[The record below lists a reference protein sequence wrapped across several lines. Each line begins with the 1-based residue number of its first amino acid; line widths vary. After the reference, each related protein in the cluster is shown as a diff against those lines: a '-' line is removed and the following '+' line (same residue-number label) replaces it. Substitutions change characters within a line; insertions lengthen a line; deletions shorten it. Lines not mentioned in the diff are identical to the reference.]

1 MTSTTMRS
9 VDQQTDIFEQ
19 TLEFLQEHQRLLTD
33 VMRDVERRRDQG
45 RAGAVG
51 EDAVAREVERVIVDL
66 GQADWRVLVD
76 RKWPGSR
83 GNIDLILVGPPGVI
97 ILDAKNW
104 HEPRIEGGRLW
115 RGDESMDDEV
125 DKVRAQSDAIIEALA
140 GSPVTPNHSLAPA
153 TAVPM
158 LVLARKKVPA
168 VQLDG
173 VTIIGERNLHTEL
186 VRLPRR
192 LDNAGVAAVADA
204 LDLVCPP
211 MLPGASERVI
221 PSPRHAKPVAALQS
235 DAYVAE
241 ALLDT
246 GEIWRA
252 LADAACAAPV
262 EAWMTWLHPTQTS
275 LATKTYAGP
284 ARVRGVAGSGKTVVA
299 LHRARHLSRDAHA
312 RVLVTTYVKNLPA
325 VQRSLFDRLS
335 PSTASRVEFTNLHR
349 WARKLLSARG
359 IRVDLGEPGRDH
371 GSALSR
377 AWASS
382 GVARELASTG
392 QGRTYWRDEIAYV
405 LKGRALASVD
415 DYLELVR
422 VGRKTPLRAEQR
434 GAVWRLYERYEQ
446 LLAEDGIVDYDDVIS
461 LALAS
466 VRSEPLSTPF
476 TAVIVDEA
484 QDLSCQG
491 MRLLHALVGDSSD
504 GLFIV
509 GDGQQAVYP
518 GGFTLKEA
526 GVSVHSRSTVLT
538 RNYRNGSEILRA
550 ALEIVSGDDFGDL
563 DVERDAGARAYET
576 ERPGGVVRR
585 FPSVDR
591 RSQRDELLAD
601 LRIQIDSG
609 ARAGDIALLVATKA
623 AARTWRDDLEVNGV
637 PTQDLETYEGVS
649 NNSLKVGTYRR
660 AKGLEFAQ
668 VYVPDIDPA
677 ITRPEDPEASDTARE
692 RSELERRCLFVAMTR
707 ARDRL
712 WLGTVARV
720 CAAAPD
726 VGRPSS

>member
-1 MTSTTMRS
+1 MTTTLRS
-9 VDQQTDIFEQ
+9 VDQQTEMFEQ
-19 TLEFLQEHQRLLTD
+19 TLEYLQEHQRLLTD
-33 VMRDVERRRDQG
+33 VMREVQQRLRQG
-45 RAGAVG
+45 QAGAAG
-51 EDAVAREVERVIVDL
+51 EDAVTREVERVVVDL

-83 GNIDLILVGPPGVI
+83 GNIDLILVGPPGMI

-104 HEPRIEGGRLW
+104 REPRIEGGRLW
-115 RGDESMDDEV
+115 RGDEPMDDEV
-125 DKVRAQSDAIIEALA
+125 EKVRVQGDAIIDALA
-140 GSPVTPNHSLAPA
+140 GSPVTPHHSLSPA

-158 LVLARKKVPA
+158 LVLARKQLNA

-173 VTIIGERNLHTEL
+173 VTVLGERNLHAEL
-186 VRLPRR
+186 MRLPRR
-192 LDNAGVAAVADA
+192 LDNAGVAAVAEA
-204 LDLVCPP
+204 LDVVCPP
-211 MLPGASERVI
+211 MMDQRAERLV
-221 PSPRHAKPVAALQS
+221 SVPRNAKPVETLTP
-235 DAYVAE
+235 DAYVAD
-241 ALLDT
+241 ALLES

-252 LADAACAAPV
+252 LADAACADPV

-275 LATKTYAGP
+275 LATRSYTGP

-299 LHRARHLSRDAHA
+299 LHRARHLSRDAKA

-349 WARKLLSARG
+349 WALKLLASRG
-359 IRVDLGEPGRDH
+359 TRVDLGEPGRDH
-371 GSALSR
+371 GSALTR

-382 GVARELASTG
+382 GVARELTAAG
-392 QGRTYWRDEIAYV
+392 QGLSYWRDEIAHV
-405 LKGRALASVD
+405 IKGRGLVSLE
-415 DYLELVR
+415 DYLNLVR

-434 GAVWRLYERYEQ
+434 GAVWRLYERYQE
-446 LLAEDGIVDYDDVIS
+446 LLAEDEIADYDDVIS

-466 VRSEPLSTPF
+466 VIAEPLPEPF

-491 MRLLHALVGDSSD
+491 MRLLHALVGDSTD

-518 GGFTLKEA
+518 GGYTLKEA
-526 GVSVHSRSTVLT
+526 GVTVSGRSTILT

-550 ALEIVSGDDFGDL
+550 ALEVVSGDDFGDL
-563 DVERDAGARAYET
+563 DTERDAGARAYET
-576 ERPGGVVRR
+576 ERPGGIVRR
-585 FPSVDR
+585 FPTVDR
-591 RSQRDELLAD
+591 RSQREELLAD
-601 LRIQIDSG
+601 VRIQLESG
-609 ARAGDIALLVATKA
+609 ARPGDIALLVATQS
-623 AARTWRDDLEVNGV
+623 AARAWRDTLDAAGTQ
-637 PTQDLETYEGVS
+637 TQDLETYDGIP
-649 NNSLKVGTYRR
+649 NALMKVGTYRR

-677 ITRPEDPEASDTARE
+677 ITRPADPSASESERE
-692 RSELERRCLFVAMTR
+692 LSELERRCLFVAMTR

-720 CAAAPD
+720 
-726 VGRPSS
+726 